1 MAIPAP
7 WEGVRTSRHRF
18 TEGKSAVPL
27 YAALL
32 TVIAAI
38 GGLAPTVFFSPHGGT
53 DWPDDLGLTASVVPQ
68 SYRQGDGGPVNE
80 TEGTD
85 ISSGARGT
93 NFGPWPE
100 LLVHWSRRKGPVGGL
115 AQTLVQ
121 FPTFIGP

>member
-68 SYRQGDGGPVNE
+68 SYRQGGGRPVREKEDTYNSRGAGGP
-80 TEGTD
+80 D
-85 ISSGARGT
+85 FRH
-93 NFGPWPE
+93 GP
-100 LLVHWSRRKGPVGGL
+100 
-115 AQTLVQ
+115 QTVV
-121 FPTFIGP
+121 

>member
-38 GGLAPTVFFSPHGGT
+38 GGLAPTVFFSPHGGA
-53 DWPDDLGLTASVVPQ
+53 DWADDFRFTPARVPQ
-68 SYRQGDGGPVNE
+68 SSREGGGGAVRGTGGPE
-80 TEGTD
+80 
-85 ISSGARGT
+85 ISSGAGGT
-93 NFGPWPE
+93 AFGPWPE
-100 LLVHWSRRKGPVGGL
+100 RLGG
-115 AQTLVQ
+115 
-121 FPTFIGP
+121 

>member
-38 GGLAPTVFFSPHGGT
+38 GGLAPTVFFSPHGGA
-53 DWPDDLGLTASVVPQ
+53 DWPDDFGLTPSVVPQ
-68 SYRQGDGGPVNE
+68 SERQGAGRP
-80 TEGTD
+80 
-85 ISSGARGT
+85 ARGDEDT
-93 NFGPWPE
+93 EHSKRGGGHEFAAWTETLGHR
-100 LLVHWSRRKGPVGGL
+100 VRR
-115 AQTLVQ
+115 
-121 FPTFIGP
+121 

>member
-68 SYRQGDGGPVNE
+68 SYRQGDGGALRE
-80 TEGTD
+80 TGETYISRGGRGTD
-85 ISSGARGT
+85 FRP
-93 NFGPWPE
+93 GPQR
-100 LLVHWSRRKGPVGGL
+100 LVAGL
-115 AQTLVQ
+115 
-121 FPTFIGP
+121 G

>member
-53 DWPDDLGLTASVVPQ
+53 DWPDDLGLTAAVVPQ
-68 SYRQGDGGPVNE
+68 SYPQGGGGAVSRAGGPAH
-80 TEGTD
+80 TT
-85 ISSGARGT
+85 GARGT
-93 NFGPWPE
+93 KFRHGAE
-100 LLVHWSRRKGPVGGL
+100 
-115 AQTLVQ
+115 
-121 FPTFIGP
+121 